1 MEMNKNTKKNDLI
14 LIAVLAGTALSALL
28 GMSLFFGAGSK
39 GGKAVVFIDG
49 KESASYSLNE
59 ELTVPV
65 ETENGGY
72 NLLEIKDG
80 KANIK
85 EASCPDKICVNHHPV
100 NKNGQTLV
108 CLPNKVVVEI
118 VSGEEP
124 DVDGFTR

>member
-14 LIAVLAGTALSALL
+14 LIALLAGTALFALL
-28 GMSLFFGAGSK
+28 GMSFYFAAGSTD
-39 GGKAVVFIDG
+39 GKAVVFIDG
-49 KESASYSLNE
+49 KESASYPLSENI
-59 ELTVPV
+59 TVRLEP
-65 ETENGGY
+65 ESGGY

-85 EASCPDKICVNHHPV
+85 EASCPDKICVNHRPV